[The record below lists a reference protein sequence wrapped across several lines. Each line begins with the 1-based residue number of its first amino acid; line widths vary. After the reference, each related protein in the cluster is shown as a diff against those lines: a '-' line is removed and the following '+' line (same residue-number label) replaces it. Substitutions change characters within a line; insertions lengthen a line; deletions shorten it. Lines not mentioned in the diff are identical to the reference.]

1 MDPNRPNPKLRNCL
15 NLNMRLLTLAGLV
28 NPGLGNHTKW
38 IPRVVI
44 TFFFM
49 FHCAIIINLVL
60 VLQLGISGKRTIAWA
75 EWFQLCFDTLVTFI
89 VFIDFLLYLYRVYPI
104 LPEMQRLFD
113 QSDPEIQLKCQINE
127 RNMFLFTSIVIIP
140 GAVYCYLIRIVC
152 GIPKG
157 EIQLAYNYE
166 QKANPQKQLPFILWL
181 PVDDTV
187 PPTYYIML
195 VYNVLFLFVGA
206 IMTFHL
212 LSYLE
217 IISIHFYGY
226 SETIAKSLH
235 QLGTSGTPWSYH
247 LTTSNS
253 NALGEVSFASGER
266 HGKVAFSRSDRDKS
280 PMSVEELRCFED
292 VKTIL
297 KQYQQYLLVRNKFTE
312 AIKVSILIKNSVLNI
327 ISTVCL
333 YQLSSV
339 KLQASTYTSFQM
351 VIQYLIIVCITF
363 CISHS
368 SELLDSGN
376 DLVYKSLA
384 DNQWYNLRPDI
395 AKLLIPMICVATRP
409 KRFIYF
415 GGTVDISNRSF
426 LAVMRFSYSVF
437 TLLKNVI

>member
-1 MDPNRPNPKLRNCL
+1 
-15 NLNMRLLTLAGLV
+15 
-28 NPGLGNHTKW
+28 
-38 IPRVVI
+38 
-44 TFFFM
+44 
-49 FHCAIIINLVL
+49 
-60 VLQLGISGKRTIAWA
+60 
-75 EWFQLCFDTLVTFI
+75 
-89 VFIDFLLYLYRVYPI
+89 
-104 LPEMQRLFD
+104 
-113 QSDPEIQLKCQINE
+113 
-127 RNMFLFTSIVIIP
+127 
-140 GAVYCYLIRIVC
+140 
-152 GIPKG
+152 
-157 EIQLAYNYE
+157 
-166 QKANPQKQLPFILWL
+166 
-181 PVDDTV
+181 
-187 PPTYYIML
+187 
-195 VYNVLFLFVGA
+195 
-206 IMTFHL
+206 
-212 LSYLE
+212 
-217 IISIHFYGY
+217 
-226 SETIAKSLH
+226 
-235 QLGTSGTPWSYH
+235 
-247 LTTSNS
+247 
-253 NALGEVSFASGER
+253 
-266 HGKVAFSRSDRDKS
+266 
-280 PMSVEELRCFED
+280 MSVEELRCFED